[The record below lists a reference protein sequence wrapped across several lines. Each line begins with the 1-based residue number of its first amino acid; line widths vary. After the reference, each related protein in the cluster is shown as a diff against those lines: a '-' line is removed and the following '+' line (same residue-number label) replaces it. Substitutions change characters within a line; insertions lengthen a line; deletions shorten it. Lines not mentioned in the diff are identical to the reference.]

1 MAFAFSFVLY
11 QHFHHSEL
19 LLSYS
24 KKKLEKNTGLPSSPI
39 NTTLLN
45 ALRMF
50 YDDLASAFTP
60 RDFSDF
66 NEYFTPTKIRDC
78 VGVQTKPL
86 TLLFVAFD
94 YGDDVFPY
102 ERKTF

>member
-1 MAFAFSFVLY
+1 ML
-11 QHFHHSEL
+11 
-19 LLSYS
+19 
-24 KKKLEKNTGLPSSPI
+24 
-39 NTTLLN
+39 
-45 ALRMF
+45 

-60 RDFSDF
+60 REFFDF

-78 VGVQTKPL
+78 VGVQKKLL

-94 YGDDVFPY
+94 YGDDVSRY